1 MIIVDYIRQS
11 IEILLSI
18 KSEEEKCKQKAIGRC
33 FTIHKHASLRE
44 SQRCEEVG
52 SGNAKEG

>member
-18 KSEEEKCKQKAIGRC
+18 KTEEEKCKQKAIGRC
-33 FTIHKHASLRE
+33 ITINNHASVRE
-44 SQRCEEVG
+44 GQRCEEVG
-52 SGNAKEG
+52 TGNA